1 MPTELALV
9 YDAVQLFAR
18 ALSDLDK
25 TRAIEVLPL
34 NCSKEQVWPLGAT
47 LVNYIKWVSQVLPLN
62 CSKEQVWPLV
72 ATLVNY
78 IKWVELY
85 GFSGLVRFNACF
97 NVEYGA
103 RSDVKLDVVAL
114 TEGGLRVIGRWDPIG
129 GANFTLPGDSAA
141 RRAVKSMRNS
151 QLKILSI
158 LGISVDLAREIS
170 RLLGFNYTFNPALDE
185 YGEFNPTQQRW
196 TGLIGEI
203 VEKRADMIIAD
214 LPITSDRQRAVDFSS
229 PWMSY
234 GLSALYRPDAPASPY
249 TLLLS
254 PLSLE
259 LWLATA
265 ITYALL
271 ALIYAYINRQVMCT
285 SDVEARGTSVH

>member
-1 MPTELALV
+1 
-9 YDAVQLFAR
+9 
-18 ALSDLDK
+18 
-25 TRAIEVLPL
+25 
-34 NCSKEQVWPLGAT
+34 
-47 LVNYIKWVSQVLPLN
+47 
-62 CSKEQVWPLV
+62 
-72 ATLVNY
+72 
-78 IKWVELY
+78 
-85 GFSGLVRFNACF
+85 
-97 NVEYGA
+97 
-103 RSDVKLDVVAL
+103 
-114 TEGGLRVIGRWDPIG
+114 
-129 GANFTLPGDSAA
+129 
-141 RRAVKSMRNS
+141 MRNS

-158 LGISVDLAREIS
+158 LSPPFAMRAAEGSSSAYEGISVDLAREIS

-271 ALIYAYINRQVMCT
+271 ALIYAYINSLQR
-285 SDVEARGTSVH
+285 RGLRRLGAAGCGEHNSR